1 MRPTSRADGIT
12 RYVQLVVACTVLG
25 VGVAFLLEAAL
36 GSDGYS
42 SLVNGLTIA
51 TGLPFWS
58 LNLLVGAVLIAM
70 AWARGT
76 RPGPGTLV
84 QWFLVGFVISG
95 VMALVPPVPS
105 LTGRVGYLALA
116 FVLISVGVAGYL
128 ASNTGAGPA
137 EAAALAW
144 DPPVPFR
151 WSYSIVQGGGALVGW
166 LLGAAIGPG
175 TLLVIL
181 LLGPAVD
188 LLRRSLPA
196 LERVRCP

>member
-1 MRPTSRADGIT
+1 ML
-12 RYVQLVVACTVLG
+12 RYVQLLLACTVLG

-42 SLVNGLTIA
+42 ALVNGLTIT
-51 TGLPFWS
+51 TGLPFWV
-58 LNLLVGAVLIAM
+58 LNLLVGAAFIAM

-76 RPGPGTLV
+76 VPGPGTLV
-84 QWFLVGFVISG
+84 QWLLVGFVISA
-95 VMALVPPVPS
+95 VMALVPP
-105 LTGRVGYLALA
+105 LEATALRVAALAVA
-116 FVLISVGVAGYL
+116 FVLITAGVAGYL

-151 WSYSIVQGGGALVGW
+151 WSYSVVQGGGALVGW

-175 TLLVIL
+175 TLLVIV

-188 LLRRSLPA
+188 ALRRLVPV
-196 LERVRCP
+196 LERSAVRRTAG